1 MRSFVFTGA
10 LLMMTAAIAGCDT
23 DFGSV
28 GGGGMFLEGHAAPS
42 LQTKKLSDVG
52 GDMSKLTSYR
62 YPDPRMYQLSF
73 DEALKQKK
81 PIVLEFATPGHCT
94 QCDQQLQLLKEMLN
108 KYEHKILFLHMDQ
121 YYNPEAYNA
130 FQVRGEPWTFVID
143 AQGKVKV
150 VYPGRML
157 YQEIDPV
164 LADLTARNDVQT
176 KSPTAQNS
184 KTQNPTIQNKP
195 SVQGK

>member
-1 MRSFVFTGA
+1 MRSLLFTGV
-10 LLMMTAAIAGCDT
+10 LLMSAAIGACDT

-28 GGGGMFLEGHAAPS
+28 GGGGVFLQGKPAPS
-42 LQTKKLSDVG
+42 LKTKTLSDVG

-94 QCDQQLQLLKEMLN
+94 QCDQQLQLMKEMLN
-108 KYEHKILFLHMDQ
+108 KYEHKVLFLHMDQ
-121 YYNPEAYNA
+121 YYNPEAYDA
-130 FQVRGEPWTFVID
+130 FQVRGEPWTFVINR
-143 AQGKVKV
+143 QGNVDV

-164 LADLTARNDVQT
+164 LAALTASDDATV
-176 KSPTAQNS
+176 STAKNS
-184 KTQNPTIQNKP
+184 NVQNKP
-195 SVQGK
+195 SGQGK

>member
-1 MRSFVFTGA
+1 MKRLKSFTLFTLVACA
-10 LLMMTAAIAGCDT
+10 LAACGDL

-28 GGGGMFLEGHAAPS
+28 GGGGVFLTGKPAPV
-42 LQTKKLSDVG
+42 LKTKTLADVG
-52 GDMSKLTSYR
+52 GDMSKITSYR

-73 DEALKQKK
+73 DDAVKQHK

-94 QCDQQLQLLKEMLN
+94 QCDKQLQLMKEMMN
-108 KYEHKILFLHMDQ
+108 KYEHKVLFLHMDQ
-121 YYNPEAYNA
+121 YYNPEAYDA

-143 AQGKVKV
+143 AEGKVKV

-164 LADLTARNDVQT
+164 LADLTS
-176 KSPTAQNS
+176 SPS
-184 KTQNPTIQNKP
+184 K
-195 SVQGK
+195 GG

>member
-1 MRSFVFTGA
+1 MTLVKRFA
-10 LLMMTAAIAGCDT
+10 LFIILACGLVACDM

-28 GGGGMFLEGHAAPS
+28 GGGGVFLTGKHVPV
-42 LQTKKLSDVG
+42 LKTKTLADVG
-52 GDMSKLTSYR
+52 GDMSKITSYR

-73 DEALKQKK
+73 DDAVKQNK

-94 QCDQQLQLLKEMLN
+94 QCDKQLQLMKEMMN
-108 KYEHKILFLHMDQ
+108 KYEHQVIFLHMDQ
-121 YYNPEAYNA
+121 YFNPEAYDA

-143 AQGKVKV
+143 AAGIVKV

-164 LADLTARNDVQT
+164 LADLTSGT
-176 KSPTAQNS
+176 K
-184 KTQNPTIQNKP
+184 K
-195 SVQGK
+195 GE